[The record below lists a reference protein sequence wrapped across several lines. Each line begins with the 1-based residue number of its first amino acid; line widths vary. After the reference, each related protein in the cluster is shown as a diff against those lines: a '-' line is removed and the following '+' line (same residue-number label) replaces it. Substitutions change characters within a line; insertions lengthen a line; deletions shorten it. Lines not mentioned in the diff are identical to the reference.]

1 MPKGSLVG
9 LIVRHGS
16 TTLNQNNCFRG
27 WAVVPLDDK
36 GIEQAHKAARF
47 LKTCPLKRIISS
59 PLPRAS
65 STAHII
71 AASHG
76 LWVDETGGLLPW
88 HVGMFGGLD
97 RDQNNPAL
105 RLFVQSPYVVI
116 PGGESL
122 EDFEQRMFAF
132 WKEGLANAR
141 ATGLTLWVAHTS
153 NCVALVNF
161 SEGNETVE
169 PELGDSVQ
177 PGGVEAIYWDGTRY
191 WVEAIFGGEDEARFG
206 GS

>member
-1 MPKGSLVG
+1 MNGQSLIG
-9 LIVRHGS
+9 FILRHGE
-16 TTLNQNNCFRG
+16 TILNARDCYRG
-27 WAVVPLDDK
+27 WSPVPLDDN
-36 GIEQAHKAARF
+36 GIQQAHAAAKF
-47 LKTCPLKRIISS
+47 LKSARLKQIISS
-59 PLPRAS
+59 PLPRART
-65 STAHII
+65 TAEIT
-71 AASHG
+71 ASAHG
-76 LWVDETGGLLPW
+76 LYVQQDGGLLPW

-97 RDQNNPAL
+97 RDLNNPAL
-105 RLFVQSPYVVI
+105 RLFVNSPYVVI

-161 SEGNETVE
+161 SEGNESVE

-191 WVEAIFGGEDEARFG
+191 WVEAIFGGEDEAVFG